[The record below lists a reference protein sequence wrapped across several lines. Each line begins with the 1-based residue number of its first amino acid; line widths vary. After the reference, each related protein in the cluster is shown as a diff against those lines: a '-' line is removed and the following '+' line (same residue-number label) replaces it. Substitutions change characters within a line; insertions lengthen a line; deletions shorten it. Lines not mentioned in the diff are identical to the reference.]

1 MTIGM
6 FFEILLLNNLFIL
19 LSYLTNTNIE
29 TPRVISFFT
38 QIFDIKNVPLFVLFL
53 FIISFFVKT
62 VSAIIVKWQEGK
74 FLFTLLA
81 KNFRKIIVWILKASI
96 NISSKA

>member
-1 MTIGM
+1 M
-6 FFEILLLNNLFIL
+6 F
-19 LSYLTNTNIE
+19 
-29 TPRVISFFT
+29 
-38 QIFDIKNVPLFVLFL
+38 LFVLFL

-81 KNFRKIIVWILKASI
+81 KISEKLLFGYLKSTPLIFHQSIIQQKF
-96 NISSKA
+96 